1 MAEVIYKLWLYMSEN
16 LGKYIPHCI
25 KSVWGQFIVQE
36 VLGLMALFLLMWSVT
51 LNVRI
56 REVIRRFGAIIFIM
70 IVLRKYKTNATFLK
84 TLLLILHAVK

>member
-1 MAEVIYKLWLYMSEN
+1 MAEVIYKVWLDMSEN

-36 VLGLMALFLLMWSVT
+36 VLGLMAIFLLMRSVT

>member
-36 VLGLMALFLLMWSVT
+36 VLGLMALYLLMWSVT

-70 IVLRKYKTNATFLK
+70 IVLRK
-84 TLLLILHAVK
+84 